1 MINKIS
7 KIQISALLIL
17 ISTFIYAQDDT
28 PSEFDDA
35 IGDNPTDTPIDS
47 TIWILILLVSMLLL
61 VLYMKR
67 QKKA

>member
-7 KIQISALLIL
+7 KIKISALLIL

>member
-7 KIQISALLIL
+7 KIKISALLIL

-47 TIWILILLVSMLLL
+47 TIWILILLVSMMLL